1 MSGMWEWIVDF
12 GKKESDIVV
21 LGLKQGVTEMH

>member
-1 MSGMWEWIVDF
+1 MWEWIVDF